1 MWAGVRAA
9 LRHICELHALGEKD
23 RHELVASVENECAS
37 EVSNRE
43 GANCAVTID
52 EMEDRVEVRVASTK
66 DSSSKINSHE
76 AHAAKHQSASRAEGN
91 GDAGKVFVK
100 HFQKN
105 ATHS

>member
-9 LRHICELHALGEKD
+9 VGHICELHAVGEKD
-23 RHELVASVENECAS
+23 RRELVASVENECAS
-37 EVSNRE
+37 DFRNGE
-43 GANCAVTID
+43 GANCAVIID
-52 EMEDRVEVRVASTK
+52 EMEDRVEVRVAATK
-66 DSSSKINSHE
+66 DSSSKITSHE
-76 AHAAKHQSASRAEGN
+76 AHANKHQSASRAEGN

>member
-9 LRHICELHALGEKD
+9 LGHICELHALREKD
-23 RHELVASVENECAS
+23 RRELVASVENECAS
-37 EVSNRE
+37 DFRNSE
-43 GANCAVTID
+43 GASCAVIID

-66 DSSSKINSHE
+66 ESSGKINSRE
-76 AHAAKHQSASRAEGN
+76 AHAAKRQDASRAEGN

-105 ATHS
+105 TTHS